1 MRDFLFY
8 METCNTMQTKD
19 KMWLYIGMEKEKKN
33 IFSHICFFLFSM
45 ETYKAIQTINTM
57 WRYTFKLRKKKF
69 LCEAANQR
77 AESRVEGSKCPCYE
91 IISAQFKQTQTRM
104 IVIVRW
110 KKFNMIHQVSYSL
123 TAKSKSDFAL
133 RLFSL

>member
-1 MRDFLFY
+1 MQHNADKRQNVALYWNGEREEKHFQSHMLLFVFY
-8 METCNTMQTKD
+8 GDIQGNTDNKHNVA
-19 KMWLYIGMEKEKKN
+19 LYIQIE
-33 IFSHICFFLFSM
+33 
-45 ETYKAIQTINTM
+45 
-57 WRYTFKLRKKKF
+57 KKKF

-123 TAKSKSDFAL
+123 TAKSKFDVAL

>member
-1 MRDFLFY
+1 MLLFVFY
-8 METCNTMQTKD
+8 GDIQGNTDNKHNVA
-19 KMWLYIGMEKEKKN
+19 LYIQIEKKKV
-33 IFSHICFFLFSM
+33 FF
-45 ETYKAIQTINTM
+45 
-57 WRYTFKLRKKKF
+57 
-69 LCEAANQR
+69 CEAANQS

-123 TAKSKSDFAL
+123 TAKSKFDVAL